1 MRRTNIISLV
11 QYSHPE
17 EIITKQIR
25 KEANNKFYKR
35 LSSLKSSMVRIKK
48 INPKLQLKKSYSL
61 PKLNLHLS
69 INNSTNEKIPPTKE
83 KSKVVLN
90 TREKNKFMTF
100 EQKMMLNYYE
110 HAISSRMKAK
120 PKKVNDFFFRQFKS
134 NFEKSKKNYRK
145 IEELKLNKENS
156 IYKKVIKRFSDNYAN
171 FSNNKFVNH
180 SYFALNKK
188 FKIKIV

>member
-1 MRRTNIISLV
+1 
-11 QYSHPE
+11 
-17 EIITKQIR
+17 
-25 KEANNKFYKR
+25 
-35 LSSLKSSMVRIKK
+35 
-48 INPKLQLKKSYSL
+48 
-61 PKLNLHLS
+61 
-69 INNSTNEKIPPTKE
+69 
-83 KSKVVLN
+83 
-90 TREKNKFMTF
+90 MTF

-156 IYKKVIKRFSDNYAN
+156 IYKKIIKRFSDNYAN
-171 FSNNKFVNH
+171 FSNNKFANH